1 MKFIFI
7 SSATLAVLLFAGQAP
22 AADGQ
27 EVYSNNCAVCHA
39 AMPPKL
45 GDKAAWGPLIKK
57 GADVLAASVINGKGA
72 MPPRAGQPEL
82 SDADIGAAVDYM
94 MTQAK

>member
-1 MKFIFI
+1 MKFILI
-7 SSATLAVLLFAGQAP
+7 SSALAVFLFAGQAP

-39 AMPPKL
+39 AMPPRL
-45 GDKAAWGPLIKK
+45 GDKAAWRPLIKK

-72 MPPRAGQPEL
+72 MPPKGGNSSL
-82 SDADIGAAVDYM
+82 SEEDIKAALNYM
-94 MTQAK
+94 LDQVK

>member
-1 MKFIFI
+1 MKFILI
-7 SSATLAVLLFAGQAP
+7 SSTTLAVFLFAGQAH

-45 GDKAAWGPLIKK
+45 SDKSAWEPLIKK
-57 GADVLAASVINGKGA
+57 GTDVLVASVINGKGA
-72 MPPRAGQPEL
+72 MPPRAGKPEL
-82 SDADIGAAVDYM
+82 SDADISAAVEYM

>member
-1 MKFIFI
+1 MKFILI
-7 SSATLAVLLFAGQAP
+7 SSAALAVFLFAGQAP

-45 GDKAAWGPLIKK
+45 GDKAAWEPLIKK
-57 GADVLAASVINGKGA
+57 GTDVLVASVINGKGA
-72 MPPRAGQPEL
+72 MPPRAGKAEL
-82 SDADIGAAVDYM
+82 SDADISAAVEYM

>member
-45 GDKAAWGPLIKK
+45 GDKAAWGPLIK
-57 GADVLAASVINGKGA
+57 A
-72 MPPRAGQPEL
+72 MFALIVEKNQDFP
-82 SDADIGAAVDYM
+82 
-94 MTQAK
+94 

>member
-1 MKFIFI
+1 MKFILI
-7 SSATLAVLLFAGQAP
+7 SAAALAVFLFAGQAP

-45 GDKAAWGPLIKK
+45 GDKAAWEPLIKK
-57 GADVLAASVINGKGA
+57 GTDVLVASVINGKGA
-72 MPPRAGQPEL
+72 MPPRAGKAEL
-82 SDADIGAAVDYM
+82 SDADISAAVEYM
-94 MTQAK
+94 MAQAK

>member
-1 MKFIFI
+1 MKFILI
-7 SSATLAVLLFAGQAP
+7 SSALAVFLFAGQAP

-27 EVYSNNCAVCHA
+27 EVYNNNCAVCHA
-39 AMPPKL
+39 VMPPKL

-57 GADVLAASVINGKGA
+57 GADVLAVSVINGKGA
-72 MPPRAGQPEL
+72 MPPRAGKPEL
-82 SDADIGAAVDYM
+82 SDADISAAVDYM